1 MIHSLKETGDSRYIY
16 QNGPNKTCFKH
27 SMAYGDFN
35 DLNKRTVADKA
46 LRDKQFNIAKY
57 SKYDAYQRGLG
68 STVYKFFDEKISG
81 EIISNKELVAE
92 LHKPVIRKLEK
103 RKLYSPFIE
112 NICCANLADV

>member
-1 MIHSLKETGDSRYIY
+1 MI
-16 QNGPNKTCFKH
+16 
-27 SMAYGDFN
+27 N

-57 SKYDAYQRGLG
+57 SKYEAYQRGLG
-68 STVYKFFDEKISG
+68 YTAYKFFDEKISC

-92 LHKPVIRKLEK
+92 LHKPVIRKLEI

>member
-1 MIHSLKETGDSRYIY
+1 MS
-16 QNGPNKTCFKH
+16 
-27 SMAYGDFN
+27 YGDFN

-57 SKYDAYQRGLG
+57 SKQDAYERGLG

-112 NICCANLADV
+112 NICCADLADVQLISKFNKGFKFLLWVIDIYS